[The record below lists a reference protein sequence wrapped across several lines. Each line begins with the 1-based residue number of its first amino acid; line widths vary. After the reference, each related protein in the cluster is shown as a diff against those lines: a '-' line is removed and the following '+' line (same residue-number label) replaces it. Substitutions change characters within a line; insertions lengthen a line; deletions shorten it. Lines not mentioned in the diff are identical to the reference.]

1 MSYQDEIRSDDPD
14 AIRADIERT
23 RRELGQDVD
32 ALSDKVNPGKIA
44 QRQTDKVRHAAT
56 RMKDRLFG
64 SASDVTDSAQS
75 AVGHAGEAIADA
87 PKRVA
92 SATQGNPVALGLIA
106 FGAGLLAAS
115 LIPASKAEQQAAEK
129 VKDAATPLV
138 DEAKEVAK
146 ESADHLREPAKEA
159 ADAVKGRA
167 AEAVDTVKV
176 EGQDAASQV
185 QTDAKH
191 AADRQMG

>member
-64 SASDVTDSAQS
+64 SASDVTDSTQS

-115 LIPASKAEQQAAEK
+115 LIPASKAEQQAVGRKMAKDRGVEHTVRKTDGTIGEK
-129 VKDAATPLV
+129 NSYGNDPRK
-138 DEAKEVAK
+138 
-146 ESADHLREPAKEA
+146 S
-159 ADAVKGRA
+159 KG
-167 AEAVDTVKV
+167 
-176 EGQDAASQV
+176 
-185 QTDAKH
+185 
-191 AADRQMG
+191 

>member
-64 SASDVTDSAQS
+64 SDVADSTQS

-191 AADRQMG
+191 SADRQMG